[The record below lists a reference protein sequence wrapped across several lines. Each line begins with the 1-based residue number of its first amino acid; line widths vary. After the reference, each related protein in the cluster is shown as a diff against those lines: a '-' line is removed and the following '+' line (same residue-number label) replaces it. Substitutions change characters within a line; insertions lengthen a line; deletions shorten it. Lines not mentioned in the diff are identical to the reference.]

1 MSVPSIRL
9 RPATEADRAL
19 TFKWA
24 NDPQVRAASFFSAP
38 ITEDQ
43 HSAWYAK
50 SLAGARTIYIA
61 EWRNAAIGLVR
72 LDPLTEGTAE
82 VGITIGAEYRGRG
95 FAAPVLEA
103 LCTTAADGGMHK
115 LVARIRVDNPRSR
128 RTFERA
134 GFRCERSD
142 AVNGIAGFKLV
153 RELDEQ

>member
-1 MSVPSIRL
+1 LSEPVVRL

-43 HSAWYAK
+43 HRAWYAK
-50 SLAGARTIYIA
+50 SLAGARTLYIV
-61 EWRNAAIGLVR
+61 EWRNVAIGLLR
-72 LDPLTEGTAE
+72 LDPLSKGTAE
-82 VGITIGAEYRGRG
+82 IGITIGAEYRGRG
-95 FAAPVLEA
+95 FAVPALEA
-103 LCTTAADGGMHK
+103 LCTVAADTGTQT
-115 LVARIRVDNPRSR
+115 LVARIRIDNPRSR

-142 AVNGIAGFKLV
+142 AVNGVAGFKLV
-153 RELDEQ
+153 RELDVP